1 MKVKNV
7 KKIECQNEALQVRGV
22 LLSPHA
28 LLLRVVFCKKNRKC
42 FWVMDAVQ
50 KDNFMED
57 NRKSLSL

>member
-1 MKVKNV
+1 MKLCKY
-7 KKIECQNEALQVRGV
+7 AAFFS
-22 LLSPHA
+22 LLMLYSF
-28 LLLRVVFCKKNRKC
+28 VSCSVKNRKC